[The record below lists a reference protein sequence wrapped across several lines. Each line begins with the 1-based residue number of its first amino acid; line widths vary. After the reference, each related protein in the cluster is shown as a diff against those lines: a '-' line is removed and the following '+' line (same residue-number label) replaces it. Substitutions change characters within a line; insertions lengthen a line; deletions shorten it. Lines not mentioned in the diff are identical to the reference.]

1 MYVMYVTQLR
11 QQNIYC
17 IPAHQYNNNK
27 VVLAGMLALAN
38 ISVKKDSSVSEF
50 KTYSQMILPQ
60 IEFLMFPPVDKFF
73 LGHTSSLDKP
83 SFLWLMLVYTSFT
96 KLIRKLLYIQ
106 LSSLANLG
114 LLVW

>member
-1 MYVMYVTQLR
+1 MLKSIACIELKKGWWDTNEAILQSYVALFHKMYVMYVT

-50 KTYSQMILPQ
+50 KTYSQMILPW
-60 IEFLMFPPVDKFF
+60 PHK
-73 LGHTSSLDKP
+73 
-83 SFLWLMLVYTSFT
+83 LV
-96 KLIRKLLYIQ
+96 R
-106 LSSLANLG
+106 
-114 LLVW
+114 

>member
-1 MYVMYVTQLR
+1 MLKSIACIELKKGWWDTNEAILHSYVALFHKMYVMYVTQLR

-50 KTYSQMILPQ
+50 KTYSQMIVPW
-60 IEFLMFPPVDKFF
+60 PHK
-73 LGHTSSLDKP
+73 
-83 SFLWLMLVYTSFT
+83 LV
-96 KLIRKLLYIQ
+96 R
-106 LSSLANLG
+106 
-114 LLVW
+114 

>member
-1 MYVMYVTQLR
+1 MYFMYVRQLR
-11 QQNIYC
+11 EQNIYC

-27 VVLAGMLALAN
+27 VALAGMLALAN
-38 ISVKKDSSVSEF
+38 ISVKKDSSVSEI

-60 IEFLMFPPVDKFF
+60 IEFLIFPTVNKFF
-73 LGHTSSLDKP
+73 LDHTSSLDKP
-83 SFLWLMLVYTSFT
+83 PFLWLMLVYTSFT
-96 KLIRKLLYIQ
+96 KLISKLLDIK